1 MRMLN
6 SINDLKKINFGHSV
20 PKHSLLLLHWFA
32 NEVDIDNNNVI
43 WLTVDLNDGDYGS
56 HHYGNFEGLLD
67 QLPHE
72 YVRYQYYTIGNLHQ
86 DTSVPLPSYVTH
98 PRSEYA
104 GKNEDRI
111 IIRIREPNKE
121 ERESQRIDR
130 VFITQ
135 HSGYRT
141 YDPEHTYEITT
152 NLLRQIREFSVSVG
166 EDQSS
171 ITYLRDRYGSSYD
184 TSVNLDNGKCVLL
197 FCCMHFFFY
206 FHVQLIV
213 YNFSLFCKCGSL
225 NIDIQG

>member
-171 ITYLRDRYGSSYD
+171 ITYLRDLMMTTRQSGSYD

-197 FCCMHFFFY
+197 FCCMHFFFTSM
-206 FHVQLIV
+206 F
-213 YNFSLFCKCGSL
+213 N
-225 NIDIQG
+225 